1 MYEYTTKRTTPV
13 SDKNPHT
20 DRIQKQFT
28 RQAKAYADTAQARD
42 IKSMNR
48 VVELTKIDHSS
59 TTLDV
64 ACGPG
69 RLTMAL
75 AQCAADATGIDA
87 TAALLN
93 IARSE
98 ANILGLENIEFIEG
112 TALSL
117 PFDSQSFDLVSCRAA
132 FHHFEEPEKVL
143 TEMARVTRVG
153 GELLIADILGNSDM
167 NKARHH
173 DALET
178 LCDPTHVRCLSA
190 EIFRSIFAR
199 EGLEISREIKGETTY
214 DVAGWIEHGGPN
226 PETAA
231 EIERIF
237 EENTTEDRI
246 GLEPRLENGVMMFTH
261 QTVVYVLEKVTG

>member
-1 MYEYTTKRTTPV
+1 MLDNTT
-13 SDKNPHT
+13 HT

-28 RQAKAYADTAQARD
+28 RQAKAYANTAQAKD
-42 IKSMNR
+42 IKSMHR
-48 VVELTKIDHSS
+48 VVGLTKVDHSS
-59 TTLDV
+59 TALDV

-75 AQCAADATGIDA
+75 AQCAANATGIDA

-98 ANILGLENIEFIEG
+98 ADDLDLENIKFLEG

-117 PFDSQSFDLVSCRAA
+117 PFDSDSFDLVSCRAA

-143 TEMARVTRVG
+143 REMARVTSVG
-153 GELLIADILGNSDM
+153 GEILIADILGNSDVD
-167 NKARHH
+167 KAKNH
-173 DALET
+173 DALEK
-178 LCDPTHVRCLSA
+178 LCDPTHVRCLPS
-190 EIFRSIFAR
+190 ETFHSMFAQQ
-199 EGLEISREIKGETTY
+199 GLEVSREIKGKANY

-231 EIERIF
+231 EIEYIF
-237 EENTTEDRI
+237 AENSAEDQT
-246 GLEPRLENGVMMFTH
+246 GLDARQENGVMMFSH
-261 QTVVYVLEKVTG
+261 QTVVYVLEKVAS